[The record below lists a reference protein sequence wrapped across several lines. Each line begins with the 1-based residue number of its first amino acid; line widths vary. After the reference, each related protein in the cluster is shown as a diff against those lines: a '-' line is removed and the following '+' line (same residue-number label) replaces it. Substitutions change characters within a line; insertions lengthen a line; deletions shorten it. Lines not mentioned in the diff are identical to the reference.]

1 MRKATGDHD
10 DLNGV
15 RVLLVEDDPV
25 LLMDLE
31 LMLAEAGAVVVG
43 LCQTLDDA
51 LVRSDTVDFT
61 VAVLD
66 YRLGAQTVSPLARR
80 LLRNGVPFI
89 LYTGQGR
96 GDGSIGELSQCP
108 IVEKPATSRTLISAL
123 RAVLDAR
130 YPARRSAGRS
140 EDR

>member
-1 MRKATGDHD
+1 MRKATGDHA

-15 RVLLVEDDPV
+15 KMLLEEDDPV
-25 LLMDLE
+25 FLMDLE

-51 LVRSDTVDFT
+51 LLRSDTVDFT
-61 VAVLD
+61 V
-66 YRLGAQTVSPLARR
+66 RSSITSWGRRTVSPLARR

-96 GDGSIGELSQCP
+96 GDGSIGE
-108 IVEKPATSRTLISAL
+108 
-123 RAVLDAR
+123 
-130 YPARRSAGRS
+130 
-140 EDR
+140 